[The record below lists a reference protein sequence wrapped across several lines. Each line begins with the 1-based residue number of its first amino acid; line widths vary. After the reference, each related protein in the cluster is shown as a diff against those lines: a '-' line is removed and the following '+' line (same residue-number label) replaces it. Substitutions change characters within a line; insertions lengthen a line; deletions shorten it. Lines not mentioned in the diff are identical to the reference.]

1 MLVCAANGFAQSLPG
16 PGLRYAWSDGSA
28 GQQLQV
34 QAAGHYTL
42 RVPGDCG
49 EQRASRAVAV
59 QTCVEV
65 PDIVTANADSN
76 NDRFAVKGLSG
87 PGWQLDVHTRWGQRV
102 LHTGNYA
109 NDWGADAAP
118 GPYYVLLQRPATGYH
133 YEGWVE
139 VVR

>member
-1 MLVCAANGFAQSLPG
+1 MRGRTAAPGSNFRCKQLVVIPCVYL
-16 PGLRYAWSDGSA
+16 
-28 GQQLQV
+28 V
-34 QAAGHYTL
+34 I
-42 RVPGDCG
+42 V
-49 EQRASRAVAV
+49 ASREPAVRWRSRPA
-59 QTCVEV
+59 
-65 PDIVTANADSN
+65 VTANADSY

-118 GPYYVLLQRPATGYH
+118 GPYYVLLQRPATGYR
-133 YEGWVE
+133 YKGWVE

>member
-1 MLVCAANGFAQSLPG
+1 MCAANGLAQSSPG
-16 PGLRYAWSDGSA
+16 PGLRYAWSGGSA

-34 QAAGHYTL
+34 QAAGRYTL
-42 RVPGDCG
+42 RVLGDCG

-65 PDIVTANADSN
+65 PDIVTANADSHD
-76 NDRFAVKGLSG
+76 DRFAVKGLSG
-87 PGWQLDVHTRWGQRV
+87 PGWQLDVCTRQGQRV

-118 GPYYVLLQRPATGYH
+118 GPCCVLLQRSATGYR
-133 YEGWVE
+133 YKGWVE